1 MKSGVRRGLMTDNF
15 YYRHSYASKTI
26 IRHTKRCG
34 IKKYIVL
41 NSNIIGRSRQETN
54 NRKENKKRKMKTEE
68 KTRIQAPTYGK
79 AMSQAS

>member
-1 MKSGVRRGLMTDNF
+1 MKSGVRRGLMTENF

-26 IRHTKRCG
+26 IRHTKLCG

-41 NSNIIGRSRQETN
+41 NCNITGRSRQETN
-54 NRKENKKRKMKTEE
+54 NRKENKERKMKM
-68 KTRIQAPTYGK
+68 KTRIQAPTYDK

>member
-1 MKSGVRRGLMTDNF
+1 MTDNF
-15 YYRHSYASKTI
+15 YYRQSYASKTI